1 MKMSSSKTKGGCWC
15 YTDEELS
22 SDLQSFAKD
31 HELIKSG
38 KGTASW
44 TSPFIIKPLA
54 FGVLL
59 WVNTY
64 AMCVWSWIAMAE
76 ELTHWTLWLTMS
88 FVFISMKCSLDMNID
103 KKRGWLVAHHVLF
116 EFICPLNILVT
127 SVYWATLR
135 APTLIRFEGS
145 PILIR

>member
-1 MKMSSSKTKGGCWC
+1 MSNSKGKGGCCC

-22 SDLQSFAKD
+22 NDLQSFKKD

-54 FGVLL
+54 LGVLL
-59 WVNTY
+59 WVNFF
-64 AMCVWSWIAMAE
+64 AMYKWSWKAMAE

-88 FVFISMKCSLDMNID
+88 FCIISMKCSLDMNIS

-135 APTLIRFEGS
+135 EPTLIRFDG
-145 PILIR
+145 